1 MSIEHDK
8 AVLREALDNFFVTRP
23 LGEDHEPI
31 PVARIA
37 LTCTLYFKNAHLPE
51 VQHNVCECVRDFV
64 SLIGE
69 ETKFCITADT
79 SRCTLAKKRK
89 LRIMDESMLH
99 KIQEKG
105 NKQLVEFLVA
115 SHDSMDEFNTMP
127 PKFSLMTKLQIGMDD
142 DTEDTIPLDK
152 KVSYFSAVFAPSF
165 FLLDKQPLTF
175 TDLVLKWC
183 NALRPLSGAAGWGV
197 SQPSEEWRF
206 LYAES
211 LCAQELIQYPGLDK
225 PLRPLLRDDSQP
237 FEKHIAS
244 INWLTILCDELVE
257 RVGGVESLRSL
268 GKEYPL
274 ARYDGGYIIQAGPKP
289 ELGNREYGEI
299 PQYYGKVHDLLRP
312 LYPPLEG
319 LDDLVVSVYDFDP
332 HTLELN
338 EHSKEEATRRRHDFL
353 KTWLNRYSPDV
364 ETPPLFRDAGPRE
377 DDDEDYD
384 EDYDDDEDEE

>member
-105 NKQLVEFLVA
+105 NKPSVRFLVA

-127 PKFSLMTKLQIGMDD
+127 PKFSLMTRLQIGMGDD
-142 DTEDTIPLDK
+142 AKDTIPLDK

-225 PLRPLLRDDSQP
+225 PLRPLLRDDLPLLLIAAFLHPGAEHGIQHAHPGHIDAGIITHQALCLPAQRDGHGLTCPAVTKAAFKLRRRQRDICLAKPQRIMRKRKARMGECRAQRAHLLLARSQ
-237 FEKHIAS
+237 K
-244 INWLTILCDELVE
+244 LTHRIVE
-257 RVGGVESLRSL
+257 RHAAPAQIAQR
-268 GKEYPL
+268 
-274 ARYDGGYIIQAGPKP
+274 A
-289 ELGNREYGEI
+289 
-299 PQYYGKVHDLLRP
+299 
-312 LYPPLEG
+312 
-319 LDDLVVSVYDFDP
+319 
-332 HTLELN
+332 LN
-338 EHSKEEATRRRHDFL
+338 EHRGI
-353 KTWLNRYSPDV
+353 P
-364 ETPPLFRDAGPRE
+364 
-377 DDDEDYD
+377 
-384 EDYDDDEDEE
+384 